1 MALITNSIYMIEFNN
16 KIDVKISE
24 KWVTNIV
31 TELLSKL
38 SRRGDVSVVLVGDRE
53 IKRLNKR
60 YRRKDE
66 VTDVLAFSN
75 LEGGKMVMPGK
86 ERYLGEV
93 IIGGE
98 QAKRQAKE
106 QAHSVKKELMILL
119 IHGVLHLL
127 GYEHE
132 GGGGEEAR
140 MKRKEMEL
148 LKMF

>member
-1 MALITNSIYMIEFNN
+1 MVELNN
-16 KIDVKISE
+16 KVGVRISD
-24 KWVTNIV
+24 KWVTGV
-31 TELLSKL
+31 VDGVLGSLGRK
-38 SRRGDVSVVLVGDRE
+38 GMVSVALVGDRE
-53 IKRLNKR
+53 IKRLNKK
-60 YRRKDE
+60 YRKRDG

-98 QAKRQAKE
+98 QAKRQAKK
-106 QAHSVKKELMILL
+106 QGHLVKKELMILL

-132 GGGGEEAR
+132 FGGRGEQLMR
-140 MKRKEMEL
+140 RKEAEL
-148 LKMF
+148 LEAVS